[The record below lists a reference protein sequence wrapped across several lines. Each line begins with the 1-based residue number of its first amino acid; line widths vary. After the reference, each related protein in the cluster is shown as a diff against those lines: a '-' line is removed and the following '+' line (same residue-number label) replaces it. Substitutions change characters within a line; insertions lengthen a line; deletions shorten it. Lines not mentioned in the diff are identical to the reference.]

1 MRRGFNP
8 KKLATRT
15 TVFVL
20 LLVSALSVYYS
31 LALIL
36 KLPLPIPHG
45 LDTGELLVTL
55 VSLIGVYLA
64 VDHLATTDEIVSQ
77 IERMEEAILR
87 SKGGDYYANFAELWS
102 RITHLATHAEHE
114 ILALVANDEFIPAK
128 HWEIGL
134 AARLREAFNS
144 SRTYIRYDLLIITSK
159 EPSHPDCRTAIDGWN
174 KWKSSL
180 PPQLHEHVRIGF
192 RKSQPICVTAIVVD
206 QKHVCIGFASKGRGN
221 TDTGLVFENSPE
233 LAVRIAT
240 WFNMQFVVELSSTHA
255 A

>member
-1 MRRGFNP
+1 MKHGFDVR
-8 KKLATRT
+8 KLTTRT
-15 TVFVL
+15 AVVVL

-31 LALIL
+31 LALLL
-36 KLPLPIPHG
+36 KLPLPIPQG
-45 LDTGELLVTL
+45 LDAGELLVTL
-55 VSLIGVYLA
+55 VSLIGIYLA
-64 VDHLATTDEIVSQ
+64 VDHLAPTDEMVSKL
-77 IERMEEAILR
+77 ERMEDAVLR
-87 SKGGDYYANFAELWS
+87 SKGGDYYANFAALWS

-134 AARLREAFNS
+134 APRLRDALNS
-144 SRTYIRYDLLIITSK
+144 SRTYIRYDLLIITSN
-159 EPSHPDCRTAIDGWN
+159 ELSHPDCRTAIDGWN
-174 KWKSSL
+174 KWKNSL

-192 RKSQPICVTAIVVD
+192 RKSQPICVTAIIVD
-206 QKHVCIGFASKGRGN
+206 QRHVCIGFASKGKGN

-240 WFNMQFVVELSSTHA
+240 WFNMQFVVKLSSTHA